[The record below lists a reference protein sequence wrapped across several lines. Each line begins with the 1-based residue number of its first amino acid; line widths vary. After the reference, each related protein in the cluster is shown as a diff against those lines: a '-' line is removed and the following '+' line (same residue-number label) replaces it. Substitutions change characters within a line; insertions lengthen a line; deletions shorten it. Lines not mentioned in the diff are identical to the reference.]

1 MLLATY
7 VAVRPKGGV
16 RMRNYEIMF
25 IVKADLAEED
35 VNKEV
40 NTLEKII
47 TDMNGKITSSKDL
60 GQKKLAY
67 EIDKQVR
74 GYYHLLNVECDTKA
88 VKEFDRRASLDEKVL
103 RHLIIKEE
111 E

>member
-1 MLLATY
+1 
-7 VAVRPKGGV
+7 
-16 RMRNYEIMF
+16 MRNYEVMF

-35 VNKEV
+35 VKNEV
-40 NTLEKII
+40 SNLEKVI
-47 TDMNGKITSSKDL
+47 TDKGGKIVESKDL

-67 EIDKQVR
+67 EIEKQVR
-74 GYYHLLNVECDTKA
+74 GYYHLLNVECDSA
-88 VKEFDRRASLDEKVL
+88 AIKEFDRRASLDEKVL